1 MAQQSISASKFFCN
15 AALYRIRVCGRL
27 TADWSDRLQ
36 GMQIATIE
44 TQDHGSVTELS
55 GVLAD
60 QAALMGVL
68 MHLYECG
75 IALISVTF
83 GGFGSTDEQC

>member
-1 MAQQSISASKFFCN
+1 MEEQPGSTFQFFCN
-15 AALYRIRVCGRL
+15 AAQYRIRVCGHL
-27 TADWSDRLQ
+27 TPDWSERLQ
-36 GMQIATIE
+36 GMRMVKDVEQ
-44 TQDHGSVTELS
+44 GYGPVTELT

-75 IALISVTF
+75 VALISAKF
-83 GGFGSTDEQC
+83 DGFEQPTC

>member
-1 MAQQSISASKFFCN
+1 MAERSISASQFFCN

-27 TADWSDRLQ
+27 TPDWSDRLQ
-36 GMQIATIE
+36 GMRIATVE
-44 TQDHGSVTELS
+44 AQGYGPVTELT
-55 GVLAD
+55 GELAD

-75 IALISVTF
+75 IALISLRHERFVKHE
-83 GGFGSTDEQC
+83 S